1 MVRQRRSPEAA
12 RADILQAAQELLLLE
27 GPSALRL
34 KRVAERVGMTHPGV
48 LHHFGSVQKLLEA
61 LAHQTAREL
70 REDVLGVLGTDVG
83 GEASAR
89 QASEDALAR
98 LSDPGR
104 ARLLAWLVA
113 SGGAPFPPEDERG
126 LAAVVQGL
134 ERAGGADRQSVSFV
148 VELAVLAS
156 LGDALFGESIR
167 RRLGGEGTA
176 KEARSFRERL
186 IALLET
192 ELERQ

>member
-1 MVRQRRSPEAA
+1 
-12 RADILQAAQELLLLE
+12 
-27 GPSALRL
+27 
-34 KRVAERVGMTHPGV
+34 MTHPGV
-48 LHHFGSVQKLLEA
+48 LHHFGSAQKLLEA
-61 LAHQTAREL
+61 LAHQTARDL
-70 REDVLGVLGTDVG
+70 REDVLGVLGADVG
-83 GEASAR
+83 GESSAR

-113 SGGAPFPPEDERG
+113 SGGAPFPPEGERG

-176 KEARSFRERL
+176 NEASSFRGRL

-192 ELERQ
+192 ELDRQ